1 MDNNE
6 VYALFEDIKNDL
18 KGINGKLE
26 NAPKITNNQSGG
38 QPPAVDLK
46 PIKELFE
53 SSAKEHQAQTKAML
67 TKFGEA
73 EVYASN
79 RILGL
84 LRNLKE
90 SFVKSS
96 EERKDEPQKHIHRY
110 NFDIRS
116 SKVFSLLGGMSIA
129 CSLSIWSNIELWKSK
144 RQYADDALKFRVIRS
159 WGGCNANN
167 ILWLN
172 DVFDIHRNEEAID
185 WIRQEADSYD
195 KGLKVLSDSLM
206 QEKLKVKQTKN
217 NNNQK

>member
-6 VYALFEDIKNDL
+6 VYSLFEDIKNAL
-18 KGINGKLE
+18 KSINGKLE
-26 NAPKITNNQSGG
+26 NTTKVINDQSGG
-38 QPPAVDLK
+38 QPSAVDLTVV
-46 PIKELFE
+46 KELFE

-67 TKFGEA
+67 TKFAEA

-79 RILGL
+79 RL
-84 LRNLKE
+84 
-90 SFVKSS
+90 SS
-96 EERKDEPQKHIHRY
+96 EERDTEPQEHIHRHQ
-110 NFDIRS
+110 FDIKS
-116 SKVFSLLGGMSIA
+116 NKVFSLLVGMGIV
-129 CSLSIWSNIELWKSK
+129 CSLSVWGNIELWKSK

-172 DVFDIHRNEEAID
+172 DVFDIHRNEEAIE
-185 WIRQEADSYD
+185 WIRQEADGYD
-195 KGLKVLSDSLM
+195 KGLKTLSDSLM

>member
-6 VYALFEDIKNDL
+6 VYSLFEDIKNDL

-26 NAPKITNNQSGG
+26 NTPKATNNQSDG
-38 QPPAVDLK
+38 QSPTVDLT

-67 TKFGEA
+67 TKFAEA

-90 SFVKSS
+90 TFVRSS
-96 EERKDEPQKHIHRY
+96 EGGKDEQPQEHIHHHS
-110 NFDIRS
+110 FDIRS
-116 SKVFSLLGGMSIA
+116 SKVFSLLVGMGIV
-129 CSLSIWSNIELWKSK
+129 CSLSGNIELWKSK

-172 DVFDIHRNEEAID
+172 DVFDIHRNDEAIE
-185 WIRQEADSYD
+185 WIQQEADGYD
-195 KGLKVLSDSLM
+195 KGLKTLSDSLM
-206 QEKLKVKQTKN
+206 QEKLKVIQINGN
-217 NNNQK
+217 NKK

>member
-26 NAPKITNNQSGG
+26 NASKVANDQASG
-38 QPPAVDLK
+38 QPPAMDLTS
-46 PIKELFE
+46 IKEVFDN
-53 SSAKEHQAQTKAML
+53 SAKEHQQQTKAIL

-79 RILGL
+79 RILSL

-90 SFVKSS
+90 SFAQSS
-96 EERKDEPQKHIHRY
+96 NERKNEPQEHIHRHQ
-110 NFDIRS
+110 FDIKS
-116 SKVFSLLGGMSIA
+116 NKVFSLLVGMGIV
-129 CSLSIWSNIELWKSK
+129 CTLSIWGNIELWKSK

-159 WGGCNANN
+159 WGGCNANH

-172 DVFDIHRNEEAID
+172 NVFDIHRNEEAIE
-185 WIRQEADSYD
+185 WIRQEADGYD
-195 KGLKVLSDSLM
+195 RGLKALSDSLM
-206 QEKLKVKQTKN
+206 QEKLKVTRINGN
-217 NNNQK
+217 NKK

>member
-6 VYALFEDIKNDL
+6 VYTLFEDIKNAL

-26 NAPKITNNQSGG
+26 DTPKATNNQSGG
-38 QPPAVDLK
+38 QPTTVDLT

-73 EVYASN
+73 EVCASN
-79 RILGL
+79 RILHL
-84 LRNLKE
+84 LRGLKE
-90 SFVKSS
+90 SFTRSS
-96 EERKDEPQKHIHRY
+96 EERQDEPQEHIHRHS
-110 NFDIRS
+110 FDIRS
-116 SKVFSLLGGMSIA
+116 SKVFSLLVGMGIV
-129 CSLSIWSNIELWKSK
+129 CSLSIWGNIELWKSK
-144 RQYADDALKFRVIRS
+144 RQYANDALKFRVIRS

-172 DVFDIHRNEEAID
+172 DVFDIHRNEEAIE
-185 WIRQEADSYD
+185 WVRQEADSYD
-195 KGLKVLSDSLM
+195 KGLKTLSDSLM
-206 QEKLKVKQTKN
+206 QEKLKVKQAKN

>member
-6 VYALFEDIKNDL
+6 VYSLFEDIKNAL

-26 NAPKITNNQSGG
+26 NTPKATNNQSDG
-38 QPPAVDLK
+38 QSPTVDLT

-67 TKFGEA
+67 TKFAEA

-90 SFVKSS
+90 TFVRSS
-96 EERKDEPQKHIHRY
+96 EGGKDEQPQEHIHHHS
-110 NFDIRS
+110 FDIRS
-116 SKVFSLLGGMSIA
+116 SKVFSLLVGMGIV
-129 CSLSIWSNIELWKSK
+129 CSLSIWGNIELWKSK

-172 DVFDIHRNEEAID
+172 DVFDIHRNDEAIE
-185 WIRQEADSYD
+185 WIQQEADGYD
-195 KGLKVLSDSLM
+195 KGLKTLSDSLM
-206 QEKLKVKQTKN
+206 QEKLKVIQINGN
-217 NNNQK
+217 NKK